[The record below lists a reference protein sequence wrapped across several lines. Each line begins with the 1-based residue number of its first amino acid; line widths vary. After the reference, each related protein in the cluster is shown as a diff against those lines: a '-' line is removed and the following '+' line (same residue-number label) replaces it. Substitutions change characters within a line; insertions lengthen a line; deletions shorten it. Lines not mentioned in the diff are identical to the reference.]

1 MSGSSNQQIGIGLI
15 GVGRHGRRYLDHLRT
30 DVPGAGVVAVC
41 RKRTDVPAT
50 GALAGLSLYADYREL
65 IADPLVQAVVVV
77 TLPSLCPEICLAAA
91 AAGKP
96 VLIEKPLANSGAEA
110 RAMVRAVKR
119 AGVLL
124 MTAHTMRFDSTV
136 LSARE
141 QLQSIGRLRLVD
153 LVNHVD
159 SAASLATRSS
169 GAAAP
174 GALLEIG
181 VHLLDLVRFFTGEEV
196 AQVQCR
202 LDRPGGAAEAAA
214 RAVLHTSAGVVCS
227 IDAARVDTGRVGT
240 MRWEGTE
247 GTVTADWVQR
257 TVTCRIGVEPQRQW
271 TVEPSPTIVAVL
283 RAFIHAIRTNT
294 QPPVTGLDGCRA
306 VELADACY
314 RSAALDGAAVSAEES
329 R

>member
-1 MSGSSNQQIGIGLI
+1 MSVSNQQIGIGLI

-41 RKRTDVPAT
+41 RKRTGLPAT

-77 TLPSLCPEICLAAA
+77 TAPALCPEICLAAA

-96 VLIEKPLANSGAEA
+96 ILIEKPLANSGAEA
-110 RAMVRAVKR
+110 RAMVAAAER

-124 MTAHTMRFDSTV
+124 MTAQTMRFDATV
-136 LSARE
+136 LSAKA
-141 QLQSIGRLRLVD
+141 QLPAIGRLRLVD

-159 SAASLATRSS
+159 SAASIASRSS
-169 GAAAP
+169 GTAVP

-196 AQVQCR
+196 AQVECR
-202 LDRPGGAAEAAA
+202 LDRPDGAVEAAA
-214 RAVLHTSAGVVCS
+214 RAVLHTADGAVCS
-227 IDAARVDTGRVGT
+227 IDAARVDTGRIGT
-240 MRWEGTE
+240 MQWEGTE
-247 GTVTADWVQR
+247 GTVTADWVRR
-257 TVTCRIGVEPQRQW
+257 TVTCRIGGGRPRQW
-271 TVEPSPTIVAVL
+271 TVEPAPTIVAVL
-283 RAFIHAIRTNT
+283 RAFLYAIRTNT
-294 QPPVTGLDGCRA
+294 QPPVSGVDGCRA

-314 RSAALDGAAVSAEES
+314 RSAALGGTAVSVQEFP
-329 R
+329 

>member
-1 MSGSSNQQIGIGLI
+1 MSAAASGQIGIGLI

-30 DVPGAGVVAVC
+30 GVPDACIVAVC
-41 RKRTDVPAT
+41 RKRTDMPAT
-50 GALAGLSLYADYREL
+50 GALAGLSVYADYHEL
-65 IADPLVQAVVVV
+65 IADPLVQALVVV

-96 VLIEKPLANSGAEA
+96 LLIEKPLANSGAEA
-110 RAMVRAVKR
+110 RAMVRAVER

-124 MTAHTMRFDSTV
+124 MTAHTMRFDPTV
-136 LSARE
+136 LSAKA
-141 QLQSIGRLRLVD
+141 QLQAIGPLRLVD

-159 SAASLATRSS
+159 SAGSLASRSS
-169 GAAAP
+169 GAAVP

-181 VHLLDLVRFFTGEEV
+181 VHLLDLIRFFTGEEV
-196 AQVQCR
+196 AEVQCR
-202 LDRPGGAAEAAA
+202 LDRPVGAAEAAA
-214 RAVLHTSAGVVCS
+214 QAMLRTSAGVVCS
-227 IDAARVDTGRVGT
+227 IDAARVDTRRVGT
-240 MRWEGTE
+240 MRWEGME

-257 TVTCRIGVEPQRQW
+257 TVTCRIGREPQRQW
-271 TVEPSPTIVAVL
+271 TVEPAPTIVAVL

-314 RSAALDGAAVSAEES
+314 RSAALGGTAVSLADAP
-329 R
+329 